1 MSDVGRLARLPAGR
15 ITKWVVLVFWIVV
28 MAVAGPLAGKLTDVQ
43 DNDTINWLPGRAE
56 STQVYHLAASF
67 GDPDESP
74 AIVVYERTSG
84 ITEADKAAA
93 AQDAQA
99 FATLDLVEGDVIGP
113 IPSDDGQALQVI
125 VPVDLGENGWNE
137 LPALVESMYS
147 EAAPQDPGLTVYVT
161 GPVGVSADFAAAF
174 EGIDGTL
181 LYSALAVVIII
192 LLFTYR
198 SPILWLLPVLSAG
211 VALTTAQAVIYLLA
225 KNDVLTVNGQ
235 TQGILTVLVFGAG
248 TDYALLLVARY
259 REELRRHEDRHEAMG
274 IALHRAGPAIIASGS
289 TVIVGMLCLLLA
301 QMNSTA
307 SMGPALAIGVA
318 VGLLAMLSLLPA
330 LLVVTGRWVFWP
342 VRPRYGSAD
351 RTETGVWARVGRA
364 IAPRPRAV
372 WVTTTVILGALS
384 FGTAPAR
391 RARALLR
398 GVLHRRTGVHR
409 RPAGPRR
416 ALRRRGR

>member
-15 ITKWVVLVFWIVV
+15 VTKWVVLVFWIAV
-28 MAVAGPLAGKLTDVQ
+28 MAVAGPLAGKLTGVQ
-43 DNDTINWLPGRAE
+43 DNDTVNWLPGRAE
-56 STQVYHLAASF
+56 STQVYHRAASF
-67 GDPDESP
+67 GDPDEQP

-84 ITEADKAAA
+84 ITEADKAVA
-93 AQDAQA
+93 AQDAQT
-99 FATLDLVEGDVIGP
+99 FASLDLVEGDVIGP
-113 IPSDDGQALQVI
+113 IPSDDGQALQMI
-125 VPVDLGENGWNE
+125 VPVNLGENGWNE
-137 LPALVESMYS
+137 LPALVESMHS
-147 EAAPQDPGLTVYVT
+147 EAAPRDPGLTMYVT
-161 GPVGVSADFAAAF
+161 GPVGVSADFAEAF

-198 SPILWLLPVLSAG
+198 SPILWLLPVVSAG
-211 VALTTAQAVIYLLA
+211 VALTAAQAVIYLLA
-225 KNDVLTVNGQ
+225 KNGVLTVNGQ

-259 REELRRHEDRHEAMG
+259 REELRRHEDRHEAMA
-274 IALHRAGPAIIASGS
+274 IALHRAGPAIFASGS

-342 VRPRYGSAD
+342 LRPRYGSPD
-351 RTETGVWARVGRA
+351 HTQTGLWARVGRA

-384 FGTAPAR
+384 VGILQLDAHG
-391 RARALLR
+391 L
-398 GVLHRRTGVHR
+398 VL
-409 RPAGPRR
+409 
-416 ALRRRGR
+416 

>member
-1 MSDVGRLARLPAGR
+1 MRRPSVTR
-15 ITKWVVLVFWIVV
+15 TS
-28 MAVAGPLAGKLTDVQ
+28 Q
-43 DNDTINWLPGRAE
+43 
-56 STQVYHLAASF
+56 
-67 GDPDESP
+67 P

-84 ITEADKAAA
+84 ITEADKAVA
-93 AQDAQA
+93 AQDAQT
-99 FATLDLVEGDVIGP
+99 FASLDLVEGDVIGP
-113 IPSDDGQALQVI
+113 IPSDDGQALQMI
-125 VPVDLGENGWNE
+125 VPVNLGENGWNE
-137 LPALVESMYS
+137 LPALVESMHS
-147 EAAPQDPGLTVYVT
+147 EAAPRDPGLTMYVT
-161 GPVGVSADFAAAF
+161 GPVGVSADFAEAF

-211 VALTTAQAVIYLLA
+211 VALTAAQAVIYLLA
-225 KNDVLTVNGQ
+225 KNGVLTVNGQ

-259 REELRRHEDRHEAMG
+259 REELRRHEDRHEAMA
-274 IALHRAGPAIIASGS
+274 IALHRAGPAIFASGS
-289 TVIVGMLCLLLA
+289 TVIVGMLCVLLA

-342 VRPRYGSAD
+342 LRPRYGSPD
-351 RTETGVWARVGRA
+351 HTETGLWARVGRA

-384 FGTAPAR
+384 VGILQLDAHG
-391 RARALLR
+391 L
-398 GVLHRRTGVHR
+398 VL
-409 RPAGPRR
+409 
-416 ALRRRGR
+416 